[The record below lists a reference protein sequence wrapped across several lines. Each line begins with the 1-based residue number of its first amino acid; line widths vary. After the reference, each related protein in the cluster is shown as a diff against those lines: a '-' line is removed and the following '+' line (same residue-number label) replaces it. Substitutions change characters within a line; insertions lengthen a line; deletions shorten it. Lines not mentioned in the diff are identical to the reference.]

1 MSESTNVSGI
11 VTPDGVLSSVVTLD
25 AYQDA
30 AGKYQVPHARPEER
44 VFGLLEESGEVAGI
58 FKRIFRGDYPT
69 AAEAEDKLRKE
80 LGDCLW
86 YISRIAADN
95 GWPLQRIANENLAK
109 LESRKQRNVLQ
120 GSGDNR

>member
-11 VTPDGVLSSVVTLD
+11 VTPDGVLSNVVTLD

-44 VFGLLEESGEVAGI
+44 VFGLLEEAGEVAGI
-58 FKRIFRGDYPT
+58 FKRIFRGDYDEPT
-69 AAEAEDKLRKE
+69 AMAKLHKE

-86 YISRIAADN
+86 YLSRIAADN
-95 GWPLQRIANENLAK
+95 DWTLSDVANGNLEK
-109 LESRKQRNVLQ
+109 LESRYQRNKLQ
-120 GSGDNR
+120 GSGDSR

>member
-11 VTPDGVLSSVVTLD
+11 VTPDGVLSNVVTLD

-44 VFGLLEESGEVAGI
+44 VFGLLEEAGEVAGI
-58 FKRIFRGDYPT
+58 FKRIFRGDYDEPT
-69 AAEAEDKLRKE
+69 AMAKLHKE

-86 YISRIAADN
+86 YLSRIAADN
-95 GWPLQRIANENLAK
+95 DWTLIDVANGNLEK
-109 LESRKQRNVLQ
+109 LESRYQRNKLQ
-120 GSGDNR
+120 GSGDSR